1 MSSLAL
7 EMKNICKSFG
17 GIRALNDVDFTLKKG
32 EIHALIG
39 ENGAGKSTLVKIL
52 TGVHQMDSGEI
63 VLDNEPVTIHN
74 PIDARKKGIAAIYQE
89 MSLID
94 SLTVAENIYL
104 GHEPASKYISWVDRG
119 EMFRRA
125 EEELSSF
132 NIEINP
138 RMKVGEL
145 GLGKKKIVEIVKALT
160 IGAQLLLLD
169 EPTTGM
175 SGAEID
181 TFFEIVA
188 ELKSN
193 QVTMIYI
200 SHHLEEVFRICDRVS
215 VLRDGENAGTFEVA
229 NVDLKT
235 LIQSMIGKDLEGIE
249 RQRTTAPFDEV
260 LLSVRGFLAEGM
272 KEPISFDLHKNE
284 ILGLTGI
291 IGAGKSELGLGL
303 FGYSKKLSGEVVFS
317 GRPVSV
323 RNPCSAFRSSFAFV
337 PEDRKSQGLFL
348 QLPVE
353 HNIMV
358 SNISKALIG
367 PFLSS
372 NNRKRLALDT
382 ARRLKIVPLDLKMLA
397 QNLSGGNQ
405 QKAVIGKWLVGS
417 PRILILDEPTRGID
431 VGAKA
436 EIFNLIQNLAD
447 EGVGIIL
454 LSSEFKEV
462 ATICDRAIVL
472 RKGIIKSELRRE
484 DISTERLLTL
494 ALGGEA

>member
-1 MSSLAL
+1 
-7 EMKNICKSFG
+7 
-17 GIRALNDVDFTLKKG
+17 
-32 EIHALIG
+32 
-39 ENGAGKSTLVKIL
+39 
-52 TGVHQMDSGEI
+52 
-63 VLDNEPVTIHN
+63 
-74 PIDARKKGIAAIYQE
+74 
-89 MSLID
+89 
-94 SLTVAENIYL
+94 
-104 GHEPASKYISWVDRG
+104 
-119 EMFRRA
+119 
-125 EEELSSF
+125 
-132 NIEINP
+132 
-138 RMKVGEL
+138 
-145 GLGKKKIVEIVKALT
+145 
-160 IGAQLLLLD
+160 
-169 EPTTGM
+169 
-175 SGAEID
+175 
-181 TFFEIVA
+181 
-188 ELKSN
+188 
-193 QVTMIYI
+193 
-200 SHHLEEVFRICDRVS
+200 
-215 VLRDGENAGTFEVA
+215 
-229 NVDLKT
+229 
-235 LIQSMIGKDLEGIE
+235 
-249 RQRTTAPFDEV
+249 
-260 LLSVRGFLAEGM
+260 M